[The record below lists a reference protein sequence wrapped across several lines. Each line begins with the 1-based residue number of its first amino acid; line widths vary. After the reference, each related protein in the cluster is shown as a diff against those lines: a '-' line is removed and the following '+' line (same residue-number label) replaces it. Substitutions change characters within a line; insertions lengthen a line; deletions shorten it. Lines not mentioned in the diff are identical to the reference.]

1 MLVKEQLLSDESLLT
16 LMAEVER
23 VLNNRPLTPVSD
35 DPNDLEPLTPNHLL
49 LQKSNE
55 SLPLGTFN
63 EKDCYSR
70 RRWRQIQY
78 LANIFWTRWLK
89 EYLPL
94 LQARQ
99 KWLKTQRNLK
109 VGDIVLM
116 SDPNSPR
123 GKWPLARVTKV
134 YPGADGLVRSVQVR
148 TANSYLDRP
157 VSKLCFLEETVDD
170 CPVAESTEKLDRG
183 SSVSG
188 AVDTPRDVGGKD
200 ELDRGSS
207 VSGAVDTPRDVGGKD
222 ELDRGSSVGGAV
234 DTPRDVGGK
243 DELDRGSSVGGAV
256 DTPRDVGGKDE
267 DLGQMNVTGKRPVR
281 SRRAP
286 KGHEDFV
293 RY

>member
-1 MLVKEQLLSDESLLT
+1 M
-16 LMAEVER
+16 
-23 VLNNRPLTPVSD
+23 
-35 DPNDLEPLTPNHLL
+35 
-49 LQKSNE
+49 
-55 SLPLGTFN
+55 
-63 EKDCYSR
+63 
-70 RRWRQIQY
+70 
-78 LANIFWTRWLK
+78 
-89 EYLPL
+89 
-94 LQARQ
+94 
-99 KWLKTQRNLK
+99 
-109 VGDIVLM
+109 LM

-170 CPVAESTEKLDRG
+170 CPVAESTEELNRG
-183 SSVSG
+183 SSVGG
-188 AVDTPRDVGGKD
+188 AVDTPRDVEGKDELDSVGGAVDTLRDVGGKD

-207 VSGAVDTPRDVGGKD
+207 VSGAVDTLRDVAGKD

-234 DTPRDVGGK
+234 DTPRDVEGK

-256 DTPRDVGGKDE
+256 DIPRDVGGKDE
-267 DLGQMNVTGKRPVR
+267 DLGQMNAADKRPVR